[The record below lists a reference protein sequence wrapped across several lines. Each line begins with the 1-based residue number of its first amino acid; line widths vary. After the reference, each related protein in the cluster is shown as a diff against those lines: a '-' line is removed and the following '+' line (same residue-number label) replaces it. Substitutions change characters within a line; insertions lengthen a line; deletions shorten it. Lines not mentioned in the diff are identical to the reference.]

1 MGDATFHVPAA
12 SRRLWR
18 CLPAILLAA
27 LALGPMSVVG
37 AEAASR
43 KRLTYGDVAYELK
56 SPAGRSAQDCPL
68 VVLVA
73 GFAVPMVVW
82 DATVPALVDAGFTV
96 LRFDLYG
103 RGGSARPRLEY
114 RPEVFA
120 EQIWELVTALD
131 LRPRF
136 DIVASSMGGTVAAV
150 FAARH
155 PDALNRVVLVGPAG
169 LSHDFPFQVT
179 ILRSPGVGQWYFT
192 SRFREVM
199 LDHLRD
205 NVSADPCV
213 YPHILAAY
221 YRQLEVPGTAE
232 AMYSTFRHTLLGDVR
247 EDYRWLGRRHR
258 PTLAI
263 WGADDRIVPRDDV
276 ADELHRAI
284 PHLTIRTVRGSGHL
298 PQLERPRAFN
308 ALVTT
313 FLLAP

>member
-1 MGDATFHVPAA
+1 MGDATFHRAA
-12 SRRLWR
+12 SRRAWLR
-18 CLPAILLAA
+18 VRAIALPVIA
-27 LALGPMSVVG
+27 LSLMPVIC

-43 KRLTYGDVAYELK
+43 KRLTHGDVAYELT
-56 SPAGRSAQDCPL
+56 SPAGRSAQEGPL

-82 DATVPALVDAGFTV
+82 DATVPALVNAGFTV

-103 RGGSARPRLEY
+103 RGGTARPRLEY
-114 RPEVFA
+114 RPELFA
-120 EQIWELVTALD
+120 EQIWELLRALD
-131 LRPRF
+131 LPQRF
-136 DIVASSMGGTVAAV
+136 DIVASSMGGAVAAV

-169 LSHDFPFQVT
+169 LSHDFPFEVT
-179 ILRSPGVGQWYFT
+179 ILRSPGIGKWYFT

-213 YPHILAAY
+213 YPHVLAAY
-221 YRQLEVPGTAE
+221 YRQLEIPGTAD

-276 ADELHRAI
+276 ADELRRLV
-284 PHLTIRTVRGSGHL
+284 PHLSIRTVRGSGHL

-308 ALVTT
+308 TLVTT